1 MTAPA
6 VNTDLLAY
14 NFNLGTTNFTANI
27 HREANAD
34 AKPFPAISKTFM
46 HELARE
52 GDVLSAEV
60 VLDKGGEIDAA
71 DDEGRRPLHEAAF
84 FGRIE
89 MVKFFVAMGAIKD
102 APVHPFGYTALWF
115 AVSQGHHDVARYLLE
130 KGANISVSDALN
142 GQTLLHVAALRGDM
156 KMTGLLIAAGVNTL
170 GEDRRGMTARDYA
183 ARNANSQLES
193 VLLKVM
199 EHHARFAA

>member
-1 MTAPA
+1 MTAPSLH
-6 VNTDLLAY
+6 TDLLAY
-14 NFNLGTTNFTANI
+14 NFNLGTTNFTANLARDTAESTLPLI
-27 HREANAD
+27 G
-34 AKPFPAISKTFM
+34 KSFM

-60 VLDKGGEIDAA
+60 VMEKGGEIDAP

-84 FGRIE
+84 CGKLD
-89 MVKFFVAMGAIKD
+89 MVQFLVSSGAIKD

-115 AVSQGHHDVARYLLE
+115 AVVKGHHDVARYLLE
-130 KGANISVSDALN
+130 KGANVNVSDALN
-142 GQTLLHVAALRGDM
+142 GQTLLHVTALRGDM
-156 KMTGLLIAAGVNTL
+156 KMTGMLIAAGINTL
-170 GEDRRGMTARDYA
+170 AEDKQGKTARDFA
-183 ARNANSQLES
+183 SRGNHRQLES

>member
-1 MTAPA
+1 M
-6 VNTDLLAY
+6 LAY

-34 AKPFPAISKTFM
+34 SKPFPAIGKTFM

-60 VLDKGGEIDAA
+60 VMDKGGEIDAA

-84 FGRIE
+84 FGRLE
-89 MVKFFVAMGAIKD
+89 MVKFLVAMGAIKD

-142 GQTLLHVAALRGDM
+142 GQTLLHVAAQRSDM
-156 KMTGLLIAAGVNTL
+156 KMTGLLIAAGVNNP
-170 GEDRRGMTARDYA
+170 RRRPPRHDGARLMR
-183 ARNANSQLES
+183 ARNANGQLES

-199 EHHARFAA
+199 EHHARYAA

>member
-6 VNTDLLAY
+6 MNTDLLAY
-14 NFNLGTTNFTANI
+14 NFNLGTTNFTAHIN
-27 HREANAD
+27 RDTAEQPLPVVG
-34 AKPFPAISKTFM
+34 KSFM

-60 VLDKGGEIDAA
+60 IMDKGGEIDAP

-84 FGRIE
+84 FGKLE
-89 MVKFFVAMGAIKD
+89 MVEFLIAMGAVKD

-115 AVSQGHHDVARYLLE
+115 AVTRGHFDVAKYLLE
-130 KGANISVSDALN
+130 KGANVNVADALN
-142 GQTLLHVAALRGDM
+142 GQTLLHITALRGDM
-156 KMTGLLIAAGVNTL
+156 KMAGLLIAAGIHTL
-170 GEDRRGMTARDYA
+170 TEDKQGKTARDSA
-183 ARNANSQLES
+183 ARGNHRQLES